1 MASREKATNPYGQ
14 PYMKPDTAFP
24 PREESG
30 LSWLQMRQ
38 GLTLLW
44 TPQRNPKIHVGSG
57 EEP

>member
-30 LSWLQMRQ
+30 LASLHRRR

-44 TPQRNPKIHVGSG
+44 KLQRNPEIHVDTG
-57 EEP
+57 EET